1 MLELKIRAVGSSLGV
16 ILPKEALAHLK
27 LGEGDKVFL
36 TEAPGGGYRL
46 TPHSPE
52 FERQMAVVEDI
63 VKRYRNTLAQL
74 AK

>member
-52 FERQMAVVEDI
+52 FEQAMVVVEDI